1 MAEEENGSLGSSP
14 AVRATPGVAAVVVVG
29 RKVAE
34 AVEEGREE
42 RELGE
47 EQGEG
52 EATIDVAGSRGAR
65 EEEEEKNAA
74 EGSSDEE
81 NDAFGGGGG

>member
-1 MAEEENGSLGSSP
+1 MAEEEDGSLGSSP
-14 AVRATPGVAAVVVVG
+14 AVRATPGVAVVVVG
-29 RKVAE
+29 RKVAD

-81 NDAFGGGGG
+81 KEAFGGGGG